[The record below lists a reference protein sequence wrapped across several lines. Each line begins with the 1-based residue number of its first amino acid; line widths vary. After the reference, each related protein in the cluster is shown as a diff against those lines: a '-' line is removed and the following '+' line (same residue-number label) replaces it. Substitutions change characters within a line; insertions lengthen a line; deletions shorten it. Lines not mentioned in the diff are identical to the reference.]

1 MYRLAVGL
9 MVTML
14 VWASTLSHLGCTSAA
29 DGVSPVMTAT
39 ARPKGAP
46 PVEAVLEVKTLVNT
60 IDGSERCGCGTI
72 NIVDVGKTHALWIT
86 FGKATPHTQDG
97 WEPGARSTRCGS
109 GSFEDVISNF
119 SQTVG
124 TPYMIVDFSATPVAE
139 PAGAL
144 NLSVS
149 LRIRTLASVDKSGK
163 PIYSSRTDNRTIR
176 IESAGAVTLPLLVG
190 DPDAEEAFA
199 VHEVLLRLSARILS
213 QDAPATYGSISV
225 SSDVPGARIF
235 LGEAF
240 VGTIS
245 EERATLVTNVVA
257 GITEVS
263 VRDFSERGARKAI
276 VVDSG
281 LTAEVAIK
289 ILPRAR
295 AMNPSDLIPVGSNPQ
310 GHEEYWRAKDGSHV
324 VRVPAGDFLMG
335 SPEGE
340 GEPRERPQRGVRVPE
355 FLIDKTEVTWRQYR
369 EFAERTGSLLPP
381 APVSGSPDDYPVS
394 NVLWEEAQRYC
405 EWVGG
410 RLPTEAEWEKAAR
423 GSDGQK
429 YPWGEQWDP
438 LRCNSWIRGPKRP
451 VRVGSYPDGV
461 SPYGVMDMAGSMWEW
476 CADWYRENN
485 DPDGSTTDQKGRI
498 AGRRRVLRG
507 GSWISQS
514 LWVRAAYR
522 YSATPASRNVHNSFR
537 CVLDVQE

>member
-1 MYRLAVGL
+1 MYRLVVVL
-9 MVTML
+9 TVTIL
-14 VWASTLSHLGCTSAA
+14 VCVSTPSHLGCTSAA

-39 ARPKGAP
+39 ARAEGAP
-46 PVEAVLEVKTLVNT
+46 PAEVVLEVKTLVNT

-72 NIVDVGKTHALWIT
+72 NIVDVGKAHALWIT

-97 WEPGARSTRCGS
+97 WEPGARSTHCGS
-109 GSFEDVISNF
+109 GSFEDVSSHF
-119 SQTVG
+119 GKTVG
-124 TPYMIVDFSATPVAE
+124 TPYMIVDFSVTPGAE

-144 NLSVS
+144 ILSVL
-149 LRIRTLASVDKSGK
+149 LRIRTLASLDKSRK
-163 PIYSSRTDNRTIR
+163 PIYTSRTDNRNIR

-190 DPDAEEAFA
+190 DPVAEEAFA
-199 VHEVLLRLSARILS
+199 VHEVLLRLSARILRQEAS
-213 QDAPATYGSISV
+213 LSYGSISV
-225 SSDVPGARIF
+225 TSDMPGAQIF
-235 LGEAF
+235 LGGAF

-245 EERATLVTNVVA
+245 EEHPTLVTNVVA
-257 GITEVS
+257 GMTEVS

-276 VVDSG
+276 VVDTG
-281 LTAEVAIK
+281 RTAEVAFK
-289 ILPRAR
+289 ILPGVS
-295 AMNPSDLIPVGSNPQ
+295 AMSPSDLIPVGSNPQ
-310 GHEEYWRAKDGSHV
+310 GHEEYWRAKDGALV

-369 EFAERTGSLLPP
+369 KFAERTGSPLPP
-381 APVSGSPDDYPVS
+381 APISGSPDDYPVS
-394 NVLWEEAQRYC
+394 NVLWKEAHRYC

-423 GSDGQK
+423 GTNGQK
-429 YPWGEQWDP
+429 YPWGEHWDP
-438 LRCNSWIRGPKRP
+438 LRCNSWMRGPKRP
-451 VRVGSYPDGV
+451 VCVGSYPDGV

-476 CADWYRENN
+476 CASWYRENN
-485 DPDGSTTDQKGRI
+485 DPNGSTPT
-498 AGRRRVLRG
+498 RRVLRG

-522 YSATPASRNVHNSFR
+522 HSATPTSRNVHNGFR